1 MNAIDTRLLLV
12 FDEIYRRRSVSEAAD
27 AMDMGQPAVSVALAK
42 LRHQFGDPLFVR
54 TSGGMEPTPFAQGLA
69 PHVRQALATVEVVL
83 RHRNDFKPE
92 TSVRNFRIAMA
103 DISQLVLLPRLWER
117 LHVIAPGI
125 RIEILPLTAETG
137 ERLAAGEADFALG
150 FLPQLVTGIYQKVL
164 FHQNFVCLVSR
175 QHPRIRDALSL
186 ADYEAE
192 GHGVISSSGEAP
204 AIIDRE
210 IARLGITRR
219 VALKIPN
226 FLGGAFVA
234 EHTDLVLTVPKRL
247 GEMLAERCAF
257 RVLPV
262 PFALPTFDVK
272 LHWHERLHRDEGHRW
287 LRGVI
292 SELLSE

>member
-175 QHPRIRDALSL
+175 QHPRIR
-186 ADYEAE
+186 
-192 GHGVISSSGEAP
+192 
-204 AIIDRE
+204 
-210 IARLGITRR
+210 ARSASPTTRPR
-219 VALKIPN
+219 AT
-226 FLGGAFVA
+226 G
-234 EHTDLVLTVPKRL
+234 
-247 GEMLAERCAF
+247 
-257 RVLPV
+257 
-262 PFALPTFDVK
+262 
-272 LHWHERLHRDEGHRW
+272 
-287 LRGVI
+287 
-292 SELLSE
+292 